1 MGIEYNA
8 SMYMEFKILKF
19 YLMTFQITTDS
30 SEKRTVSD
38 GIKYNVCL
46 INFFK
51 FDHTFE
57 TTGS

>member
-30 SEKRTVSD
+30 SE
-38 GIKYNVCL
+38 NVRFQML
-46 INFFK
+46 SN
-51 FDHTFE
+51 
-57 TTGS
+57 TTCA